1 MLLVTYEMLAA
12 YLYTVALSRQE
23 MHTGGSVKFVTN
35 PYMITL
41 THFFLTCLL
50 IILPTHYDLSLVL
63 YISTLVVTV
72 KLFFYNTPYRL
83 IVKYAPIIY
92 SNYIDLKRV
101 RGIELNLRA
110 KIAGMYR
117 VKLNC
122 GR

>member
-1 MLLVTYEMLAA
+1 
-12 YLYTVALSRQE
+12 

-35 PYMITL
+35 QYMITL
-41 THFFLTCLL
+41 THFFITCLL